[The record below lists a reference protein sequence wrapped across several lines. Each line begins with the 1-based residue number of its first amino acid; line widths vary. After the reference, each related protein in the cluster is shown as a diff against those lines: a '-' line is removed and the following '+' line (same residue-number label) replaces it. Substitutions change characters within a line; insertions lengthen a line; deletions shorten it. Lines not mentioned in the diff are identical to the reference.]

1 MKEEEENIPA
11 PRVTVGEPVCP
22 SAHICFG
29 FDRFVCPSV
38 FVLLPPPS
46 SPTPSVSRGRLRND
60 QSGFDAPGPWPVSP
74 QPMRPGNQESLLNQ
88 SCVTLLLGAGGRL
101 T

>member
-1 MKEEEENIPA
+1 MEEEEENTP
-11 PRVTVGEPVCP
+11 PPLTVGVPVCP

-60 QSGFDAPGPWPVSP
+60 QSGFDAAGPCPDSP
-74 QPMRPGNQESLLNQ
+74 QPMRPGNQDSLLNQ
-88 SCVTLLLGAGGRL
+88 SCVTLLFGAGGRL
-101 T
+101 M